1 MFDKILGLLGFHVT
15 QWETIIIVKTVQD
28 QNSELWF
35 TGSEHPSCKTLT
47 NWELHPPPRKHF
59 SPEEYTCIHCSSI
72 LFPSLIFFQTIQS
85 CFFRTLFTGI
95 ERYTFVDPDYAFTD
109 EEELHRVEHKQKY
122 LDYIATLRQKRQADK
137 KRRYTT
143 TNIVVFQLKPE
154 TSFNCSI

>member
-1 MFDKILGLLGFHVT
+1 MLRLYKIKILSYGSQVLNTPHVNSNKLGT
-15 QWETIIIVKTVQD
+15 A
-28 QNSELWF
+28 
-35 TGSEHPSCKTLT
+35 
-47 NWELHPPPRKHF
+47 PPPRKHF